1 MIIGLGSYKL
11 WQVYHHPNPK
21 YEEKVFPVYDVIR
34 KQAER
39 DKNEELRKVAE
50 ILRNIDKNYQE
61 ILLIGDINNEFLEKL
76 NGEPVADSSNPIQLY
91 IAENNMVLTIF
102 KGIEYKM
109 IADIVNHKTF
119 LRIVFVCDTVS
130 IYNLI

>member
-1 MIIGLGSYKL
+1 M
-11 WQVYHHPNPK
+11 WQVYHHPDRK
-21 YEEKVFPVYDVIR
+21 YEVKVIPVYEVIR

-39 DKNEELRKVAE
+39 DENEELRKVAE
-50 ILRNIDKNYQE
+50 ILSNIDKNYQE

-91 IAENNMVLTIF
+91 LAENNMVLTIF

-109 IADIVNHKTF
+109 IADIVSHKKF
-119 LRIVFVCDTVS
+119 LRIVFVCDNVS
-130 IYNLI
+130 IYNCQALS

>member
-1 MIIGLGSYKL
+1 MS
-11 WQVYHHPNPK
+11 
-21 YEEKVFPVYDVIR
+21 
-34 KQAER
+34 
-39 DKNEELRKVAE
+39 
-50 ILRNIDKNYQE
+50 
-61 ILLIGDINNEFLEKL
+61 GDINDKFLEKL
-76 NGEPVADSSNPIQLY
+76 NGEPVAESLNPIQLY
-91 IAENNMVLTIF
+91 LAENNMVLTIF

>member
-1 MIIGLGSYKL
+1 M

-21 YEEKVFPVYDVIR
+21 YEGKVIPVYEVIR

-39 DKNEELRKVAE
+39 DENEDLRKVAE
-50 ILRNIDKNYQE
+50 ILSNIDKNYQE
-61 ILLIGDINNEFLEKL
+61 ILLSGDIDDEFLEKL
-76 NGEPVADSSNPIQLY
+76 NGEPVAESLNPLQLY
-91 IAENNMVLTIF
+91 LAENNMVLTIF

-109 IADIVNHKTF
+109 IADIVNHRTF
-119 LRIVFVCDTVS
+119 LNIVFVCETVS